1 MMVTYTHKKRNI
13 NGDIQLRLLIDRP
26 PHGALKY
33 GKINK
38 DELGDDAWLPVSPTD
53 YCYYGQVVFDASSIV
68 PTSFENRPYSI
79 RGLYLIAY

>member
-1 MMVTYTHKKRNI
+1 MRNI
-13 NGDIQLRLLIDRP
+13 NGDVQLRLLIDRLP
-26 PHGALKY
+26 NGALKY

-38 DELGDDAWLPVSPTD
+38 DELGDDAWQPVSPTD
-53 YCYYGQVVFDASSIV
+53 YCYYGQLVFDASTIV